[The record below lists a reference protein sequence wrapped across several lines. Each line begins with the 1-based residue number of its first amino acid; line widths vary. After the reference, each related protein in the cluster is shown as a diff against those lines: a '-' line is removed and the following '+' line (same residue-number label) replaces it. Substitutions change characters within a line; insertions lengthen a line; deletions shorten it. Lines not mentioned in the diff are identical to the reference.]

1 MEITIKSR
9 ENGWETERK
18 VELPD
23 DEKLV
28 KAIIRSVKR
37 HTDPPKAAG
46 GGIDPVIREEAG
58 ESGTTA
64 EQPEETPK
72 VPETGRS
79 EQGYRGFLLV
89 RCGGCGRVYA
99 YNAREEA
106 TESTCRECGH
116 VTPLQMLAQAS
127 FKCPSCKETWNYKT
141 NLVEADAT
149 CRCILCG
156 AEMHARWHKKL
167 RKYIPVE

>member
-18 VELPD
+18 MELPD
-23 DEKLV
+23 DEKLLR
-28 KAIIRSVKR
+28 AILRSVKR

-46 GGIDPVIREEAG
+46 GGADPMIQKEAEAKEEP
-58 ESGTTA
+58 A
-64 EQPEETPK
+64 EDLQQTPEA
-72 VPETGRS
+72 GRS

-99 YNAREEA
+99 YNARDGA

-127 FKCPSCKETWNYKT
+127 FECPSCKETWNYKT

-156 AEMHARWHKKL
+156 TEMRARWHKKL